1 MEEKL
6 NINLNLKSVT
16 SQINHNTTNKKL
28 SLDIK
33 NCQKTQ
39 NLLLQAY
46 IKISKVIIFHLLGL
60 LEDQSERASNINKFE
75 TSFERIQ
82 GMHIYLTLH

>member
-1 MEEKL
+1 MYNTSEQRLYSLLKQTLMEEKL

-33 NCQKTQ
+33 NCQGT
-39 NLLLQAY
+39 
-46 IKISKVIIFHLLGL
+46 
-60 LEDQSERASNINKFE
+60 
-75 TSFERIQ
+75 
-82 GMHIYLTLH
+82 